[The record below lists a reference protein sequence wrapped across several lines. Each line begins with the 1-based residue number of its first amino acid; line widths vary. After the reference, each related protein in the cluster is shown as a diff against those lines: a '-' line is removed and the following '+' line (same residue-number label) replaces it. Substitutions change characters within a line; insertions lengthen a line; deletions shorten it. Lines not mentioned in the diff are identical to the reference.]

1 MRRCFGLANVCF
13 GASAPGYIR
22 PPGGHFS
29 ARRRSVAVPTVVI
42 EKDDQYVLNHCTR
55 FLARDGDEPR
65 HDFGQYEP
73 GDPRAQVCEAWRYP
87 IVDSYYDG
95 ASVEASYPFN
105 AVTFVYDGRVTPAA
119 EVAVTGTFTELHTLT
134 PLRPILF
141 LGEPS
146 AIHAVTV
153 RVPKGQ
159 IHTYKLRVDGAWLI
173 DPLNPQVTELDNG
186 RPWSRFFTEG
196 CQIPLTFSRR
206 ERELLGRL
214 VSHLLPFRL
223 PENERFIRGVY
234 ESLDRQSRANRYPL
248 AYKLDEDVGVV
259 NYIDKVLARAERH
272 HLDDYR
278 TCLALVDD
286 LLRARNPGRDPLSL
300 PRDAFA
306 DLYDEMATDR
316 VAGWDT
322 GRYGSPRFFLLL
334 LRRHAM
340 TGAFVH
346 PRHGG
351 NSGTAG
357 WAYLHD
363 RYPFDWAAAM
373 EAPLGRNTEYRG

>member
-1 MRRCFGLANVCF
+1 
-13 GASAPGYIR
+13 
-22 PPGGHFS
+22 
-29 ARRRSVAVPTVVI
+29 VAVPAVEI
-42 EKDDQYVLNHCTR
+42 QKDDQYVLNHCTR
-55 FLARDGDEPR
+55 FLARDGEEAR

-73 GDPRAQVCEAWRYP
+73 GDPRARVCEAWRYP
-87 IVDSYYDG
+87 VVDSYFDG
-95 ASVEASYPFN
+95 TSVVASYPFN
-105 AVTFVYDGRVTPAA
+105 AVTFVYDGRGAA
-119 EVAVTGTFTELHTLT
+119 AADVVVVGTFTELYD
-134 PLRPILF
+134 PVALRRVSF

-146 AIHAVTV
+146 GIWSVTV

-159 IHTYKLRVDGAWLI
+159 VHTYKLRVDGRWQN
-173 DPLNPQVTELDNG
+173 DPLNPQTAELDNG

-196 CQIPLTFSRR
+196 CQIPLTFGRR

-223 PENERFIRGVY
+223 PENSKFIRGVY
-234 ESLDRQSRANRYPL
+234 ESLDRASRERQFPL
-248 AYKLDEDVGVV
+248 AYRLDEEVGVV

-278 TCLALVDD
+278 TCLELVDE
-286 LLRARNPGRDPLSL
+286 LLRARYPGREPSTL
-300 PRDAFA
+300 PRDAIA
-306 DLYDEMATDR
+306 DLYGEMASDQ

-357 WAYLHD
+357 WAYLQD
-363 RYPFDWAAAM
+363 RYPFAWQTAI
-373 EAPLGRNTEYRG
+373 EAPLGESTDYRG

>member
-1 MRRCFGLANVCF
+1 MRFALATAGTFG
-13 GASAPGYIR
+13 GQEGS
-22 PPGGHFS
+22 S
-29 ARRRSVAVPTVVI
+29 RSQEVGSIPAVVI

-55 FLARDGDEPR
+55 FLARDLDGDGAPR

-87 IVDSYYDG
+87 IIDSYFDG
-95 ASVEASYPFN
+95 QSVESSYPFN
-105 AVTFVYDGRVTPAA
+105 AVTFVYDARGKAA
-119 EVAVTGTFTELHTLT
+119 QEVAVTGTFTELYDPT
-134 PLRPILF
+134 PLRPVLF

-146 AIHAVTV
+146 GIHAVTV

-159 IHTYKLRVDGAWLI
+159 VHTYKLRVDGAWQV
-173 DPLNPQVTELDNG
+173 DPLNPQITELDNG
-186 RPWSRFFTEG
+186 RPWSRLFTEA
-196 CQIPLTFSRR
+196 CQIPLTFTRR
-206 ERELLGRL
+206 ERELLGRV

-234 ESLDRQSRANRYPL
+234 ESLDRQSRANQFPL

-259 NYIDKVLARAERH
+259 NYIDKVVARAERH

-278 TCLALVDD
+278 VCLELVDEV
-286 LLRARNPGRDPLSL
+286 LGARNPGRDPLTL
-300 PRDAFA
+300 PRDAFG
-306 DLYDEMATDR
+306 DLYDEMATDQ
-316 VAGWDT
+316 VAGWDS
-322 GRYGSPRFFLLL
+322 GRYASPRFFLLL

-357 WAYLHD
+357 WAYLRD
-363 RYPFDWAAAM
+363 RYPFDWPAAM
-373 EAPLGRNTEYRG
+373 EAPLGRNTDYRG